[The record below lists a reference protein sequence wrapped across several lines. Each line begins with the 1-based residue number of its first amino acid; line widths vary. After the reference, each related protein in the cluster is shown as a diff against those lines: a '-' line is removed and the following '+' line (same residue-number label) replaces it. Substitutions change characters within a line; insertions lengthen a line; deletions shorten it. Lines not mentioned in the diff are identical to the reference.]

1 MNIRM
6 LKSTFSTLCL
16 IIALDQASAQTSL
29 QFTVNQQPL
38 LIVDAG
44 KDSTVIVGNTIRLGG
59 NIVAAGGSGTY
70 TYKWTPATGLD
81 SPTIARPLATVN
93 ATITYSVEVS
103 DGSSCNRSSQITLI
117 ANQITAVSDLEN
129 VFEITV
135 SPNPTT
141 GLLLI
146 RSQKILVDKQ
156 IQLELFDP
164 QGRMIKQIT
173 LSGGRKLN
181 ESIILSTSAK
191 GIYILKLKSSKLTF
205 TRKLSVL

>member
-1 MNIRM
+1 M
-6 LKSTFSTLCL
+6 TLSN
-16 IIALDQASAQTSL
+16 QASAQISL

-38 LIVDAG
+38 LFVDAG

-59 NIVAAGGSGTY
+59 NIVATGGSGIY
-70 TYKWTPATGLD
+70 SYRWTPAAGLD

-93 ATITYSVEVS
+93 TTITYSLEVS
-103 DGSSCNRSSQITLI
+103 DGSSCIRTSQITLI
-117 ANQITAVSDLEN
+117 ANQVTAVVDLEN
-129 VFEITV
+129 ALEISV

-146 RSQKILVDKQ
+146 RSQKIVIDKQ
-156 IQLELFDP
+156 LQLELFDP
-164 QGRMIKQIT
+164 QGRMIKQVT
-173 LSGGRKLN
+173 LPGGRKLN
-181 ESIILSTSAK
+181 ESIIFSTPAK